1 MKPTNPDNYDQEDI
15 AIAFDHFV
23 ASAQDIVD
31 DYMETRF
38 PMLPRPVVEVR
49 PGKVYWKLVKVT
61 GESPLDGL
69 GYYPSQKEYVYG
81 FVRKSDGA
89 IFKAASYKAP
99 YTKGPSAIRGYV
111 TDEWATSTLT
121 PHGVIYAR

>member
-1 MKPTNPDNYDQEDI
+1 VKPSNPDNYDQEDI
-15 AIAFDHFV
+15 ALAFEHFV
-23 ASAQDIVD
+23 SQAQGIVD
-31 DYMETRF
+31 EYMESRF
-38 PMLPRPVVEVR
+38 PKLPRPEVEVR

-61 GESPLDGL
+61 KDLAPNRPYSEPINS
-69 GYYPSQKEYVYG
+69 EYVYG

>member
-31 DYMETRF
+31 EYMETRF
-38 PMLPRPVVEVR
+38 PRMPRPVVEIR

-61 GESPLDGL
+61 KENGPNRPYSDPI
-69 GYYPSQKEYVYG
+69 SSEYVYG